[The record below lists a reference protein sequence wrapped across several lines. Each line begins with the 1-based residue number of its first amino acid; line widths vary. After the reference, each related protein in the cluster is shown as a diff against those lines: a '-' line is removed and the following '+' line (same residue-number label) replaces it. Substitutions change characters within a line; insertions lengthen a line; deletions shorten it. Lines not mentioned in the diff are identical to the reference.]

1 MKYGFNSYLQVIF
14 KLAHIAM
21 LGLADKIPPLL
32 YIYRLIYRVISM
44 FGRVY
49 IEKRGLRGN

>member
-21 LGLADKIPPLL
+21 LGLADRIPPLL
-32 YIYRLIYRVISM
+32 YIYRFIYRVISM